1 MDVFGKL
8 STYDFG
14 EVHFKLDKASQL
26 RAIVA
31 IHDSR
36 LGPAL
41 GGCRFI
47 EYDTD
52 EAAYIDALRLA
63 RGMTY
68 KAALAGLAHGGGK
81 SVLIRPKQRS
91 DRVALFRAFGRFIE
105 NLRGH
110 YITAEDSGTGLE
122 DMEIIRTQ
130 TKHETGI
137 DPSHGGSGDPS
148 PFTALGVRRGIE
160 AAVKFKLGKDD
171 LKGVHVAVQGVGHGG
186 YYLCKEL
193 PAAGAKLT
201 VADVDNLKS
210 ERAQREFGA
219 SVVQLGAVAK
229 VHCDVFA
236 PCALGAGL
244 NDDTIP
250 HLHARS
256 VAGAANNQLAEPR
269 HGDDLHARG
278 ILYAPD
284 YAINAGGLV
293 NVAQEVK
300 GYDAN
305 AARERTLKIFDTMWE
320 IFERSKK
327 LNAPTYK
334 VADIL
339 VEEKL
344 HAAPKRRALNS
355 PLIPPRRHAR
365 MDAGG
370 GSGRGAQHAVVLG
383 EPAADVGLRSRDAAI
398 PDRQRRRGRTVRV
411 VARGDAPD
419 DALRCAPAGRARR
432 VRGVVRGGEARN
444 DVRPRRPAL
453 A

>member
-1 MDVFGKL
+1 MHDVFGKL
-8 STYDFG
+8 SKYDFG
-14 EVHFKLDKASQL
+14 EVHFKLDKATHLQ
-26 RAIVA
+26 AIVA

-47 EYDTD
+47 EYDSD
-52 EAAYIDALRLA
+52 EAAIIDALRLA

-81 SVLIRPKQRS
+81 SVIIKPKRHF
-91 DRVALFRAFGRFIE
+91 DRVALFRAFGRFIDD
-105 NLRGH
+105 LRGH

-122 DMEIIRTQ
+122 DMELIRTQ
-130 TKHETGI
+130 TKWVTGI

-160 AAVKFKLGKDD
+160 ACVKFRLGKDD
-171 LKGVHVAVQGVGHGG
+171 LKGVHVAVQGVGHVG

-193 PAAGAKLT
+193 HASGAKLT
-201 VADVDNLKS
+201 VADVDKLKS

-219 SVVQLGAVAK
+219 SVTTIDQVAAVD
-229 VHCDVFA
+229 CDVFA

-250 HLHARS
+250 HLKAKI

-300 GYDAN
+300 GYDAK
-305 AARERTLKIFDTMWE
+305 ASREKTLE
-320 IFERSKK
+320 IYNTIWDICDRSKK
-327 LNAPTYK
+327 LSAPTYK
-334 VADIL
+334 VADIM

-344 HAAPKRRALNS
+344 AA
-355 PLIPPRRHAR
+355 
-365 MDAGG
+365 
-370 GSGRGAQHAVVLG
+370 
-383 EPAADVGLRSRDAAI
+383 
-398 PDRQRRRGRTVRV
+398 
-411 VARGDAPD
+411 VARKQ
-419 DALRCAPAGRARR
+419 
-432 VRGVVRGGEARN
+432 
-444 DVRPRRPAL
+444 
-453 A
+453 

>member
-1 MDVFGKL
+1 MDVFGNL
-8 STYDFG
+8 IAHDFG
-14 EVHFKLDKASQL
+14 EVHFKVDKATQL

-52 EAAYIDALRLA
+52 ADALVDALRLA

-81 SVLIRPKQRS
+81 SVIIRPKQRF
-91 DRVALFRAFGRFIE
+91 DRVALFRAFGRFIAD
-105 NLRGH
+105 LRGH

-122 DMEIIRTQ
+122 DMEIIRSVTS
-130 TKHETGI
+130 HVTGI

-160 AAVKFKLGKDD
+160 ACVKFKLGKAT
-171 LKGVHVAVQGVGHGG
+171 LQGIHVAVQGVGHVG

-193 PAAGAKLT
+193 HAAGAKLT
-201 VADVDNLKS
+201 VADVDKLKS
-210 ERAQREFGA
+210 ERARREFGA
-219 SVVQLGAVAK
+219 AVVDIDRVAE
-229 VHCDVFA
+229 VECDVFA

-244 NDDTIP
+244 NDSTIP
-250 HLHARS
+250 HLRAPI
-256 VAGAANNQLAEPR
+256 VAGAANNQLAQPR
-269 HGDDLHARG
+269 HGDDLQARG

-300 GYDAN
+300 GYDAKL
-305 AARERTLKIFDTMWE
+305 AREGTLKIYDTIWD
-320 IFERSKK
+320 ICERSKR
-327 LNAPTYK
+327 LGAPTYK
-334 VADIL
+334 VADIM

-344 HAAPKRRALNS
+344 AAVPS
-355 PLIPPRRHAR
+355 
-365 MDAGG
+365 
-370 GSGRGAQHAVVLG
+370 V
-383 EPAADVGLRSRDAAI
+383 
-398 PDRQRRRGRTVRV
+398 
-411 VARGDAPD
+411 
-419 DALRCAPAGRARR
+419 
-432 VRGVVRGGEARN
+432 
-444 DVRPRRPAL
+444 
-453 A
+453 